1 VHKVSRWLLVAM
13 LFTTA
18 MVGKNALA
26 QNGIDPA
33 KLPGIVVDNAAAEL
47 SGTWKQSTSVSPF
60 VAGGY
65 ITANGPE
72 IHTAR
77 FEIDVP
83 AAGNYQVLVAY
94 TFSSNRAPRVPVT
107 IRAADG
113 DHTID
118 LDQQKKPAGPY
129 CFHPLGEFF
138 FESGQALVTI
148 STEKTQGAVIADAV
162 QFLTADEFEL
172 AKKDAAKNPPPL
184 ATKPADKP
192 ATTAAAAKPAPVEP
206 SAVKFEKAAPSRE
219 LARLTPAQLDAL
231 LEQNAAGISSS
242 AVIYDEQFLRRV
254 SLDIIGRQPSAEEL
268 DQFVA
273 DISPDKRAAVVE
285 RLLASPEYGA
295 NWANYWS
302 DVISYRVPEPEL
314 TFLNYDTFKQW
325 LAKNLNEDT
334 TWDEV
339 VFQILTAD
347 GKVGDNPAA
356 TYVGFHQA
364 NQSRLAAET
373 SRIFLAVNIQCA
385 ECHDHPFVDMPSK
398 TFHQMAAFFVRSE
411 AKLPWN
417 DSNGIEVKGKP
428 AGEYKMPGG
437 KGEMQPVAFTSKPVD
452 LGSGDLTRRGE
463 LARWIVSPENSWF
476 AKAYSNRIWAR
487 LMGRG
492 FCEPVDDI
500 GEGSEPVLPK
510 VHAAVAEHFTASGF
524 DAKEL
529 IRLIANTRAYQRG
542 LNDNSPQDKPF
553 AATITAKLRG
563 DEVFASLSAA
573 IELPNVTPPQAT
585 ASSAVRFPP
594 PPKSTRD
601 LVNEAF
607 GFDPSLT
614 ADYLTRTM
622 AQAMLMMNNKQI
634 QAQVDASSDSSTMLA
649 RLLADEKDNAAA
661 ATTLYQRVLARRPSE
676 RELEIATKYIAGM
689 NDRGAAFEDLLWSL
703 LNSAEF
709 TTRR

>member
-1 VHKVSRWLLVAM
+1 MRRKNRWLLAALIFIATM
-13 LFTTA
+13 T
-18 MVGKNALA
+18 GKDANA
-26 QNGIDPA
+26 QNGVDPT
-33 KLPGIVVDNAAAEL
+33 KLPGIVVDNVASEL
-47 SGTWKQSTSVSPF
+47 DGKWTPSTSVSPF
-60 VAGGY
+60 VADGY
-65 ITANGPE
+65 IFANGPD

-83 AAGNYQVLVAY
+83 AAANYQVLVAY
-94 TFSSNRAPRVPVT
+94 TAAANRAPKVPVT

-113 DHTID
+113 DHTIYV
-118 LDQQKKPAGPY
+118 DQQELPAGPY

-148 STEKTQGAVIADAV
+148 STENTKGAVIADAV

-172 AKKDAAKNPPPL
+172 AKKEAAKNPPPL
-184 ATKPADKP
+184 VAKS
-192 ATTAAAAKPAPVEP
+192 AAKPAPTAVSTKIEEP
-206 SAVKFEKAAPSRE
+206 AIKFEKTAPSRP
-219 LARLTPAQLDAL
+219 LARLTPAELDSL
-231 LEQNAAGISSS
+231 LEQYVTGISST

-254 SLDIIGRQPSAEEL
+254 SLDVIGRQPSAEEL
-268 DQFVA
+268 EQFVA
-273 DISPDKRAAVVE
+273 DASPEKRAAVVE

-314 TFLNYDTFKQW
+314 TFLNYDPLKQW
-325 LAKNLNEDT
+325 LAEKLNQDA
-334 TWDEV
+334 TWDEIA
-339 VFQILTAD
+339 FQVLTAD

-356 TYVGFHQA
+356 SYVGFHQA

-398 TFHQMAAFFVRSE
+398 TFHQMAAFFVRTD

-417 DSNGIEVKGKP
+417 DSSEIEVKGKSS
-428 AGEYKMPGG
+428 GEYKMPGT
-437 KGEMQPVAFTSKPVD
+437 KGEMQPVAFTSTPVE

-463 LARWIVSPENSWF
+463 LARWIVGPDNPWF

-492 FCEPVDDI
+492 FYEPVDDI
-500 GEGSEPVLPK
+500 GEGTEPVLPR
-510 VHAAVAEHFTASGF
+510 VHAAVSEHFAASGF
-524 DAKEL
+524 DTKEL
-529 IRLIANTRAYQRG
+529 IRLITNTRAYQRG
-542 LNDNSPQDKPF
+542 LNDDTPQDKPF
-553 AATITAKLRG
+553 AAAITAKLRG
-563 DEVFASLSAA
+563 DEVFDSLVAA
-573 IELPNVTPPQAT
+573 IELPNFTPPQEK
-585 ASSAVRFPP
+585 ASAAIRFPP

-601 LVNEAF
+601 LVNETF

-634 QAQVDASSDSSTMLA
+634 QAQVDASAESSTMLA
-649 RLLADEKDNAAA
+649 RLLADEKDNTAAVNA
-661 ATTLYQRVLARRPSE
+661 LYQRVLARRPTD
-676 RELEIATKYIAGM
+676 RELEIASKHIADM
-689 NDRGAAFEDLLWSL
+689 NDRSAAFEDLLWSL